1 MCASTRKW
9 MRRTTQRV
17 RVPSRCEIGI
27 ANGMMFGQVSNTCI
41 TESGCMKCSFGGCV
55 MNSYAAAD
63 FHSFYFLWTPQSSPP
78 PAVVHAPVSSPL
90 FWLLQKTCGMFVYA
104 VNIYFVRRLCKGRPC
119 HDVATQAQGIEFAF
133 GNGTYVQFVIV
144 GGVHDQSYVF
154 HWTLALI
161 IDGV

>member
-1 MCASTRKW
+1 MHEMQLWRLCHEFVCSCGLPFILLPVDTAEFPPLLWSMHRS
-9 MRRTTQRV
+9 RR
-17 RVPSRCEIGI
+17 PF
-27 ANGMMFGQVSNTCI
+27 FG
-41 TESGCMKCSFGGCV
+41 
-55 MNSYAAAD
+55 
-63 FHSFYFLWTPQSSPP
+63 
-78 PAVVHAPVSSPL
+78 
-90 FWLLQKTCGMFVYA
+90 LLQKTCGMFVYA

-154 HWTLALI
+154 RWTLALI